1 MRLQTSPYFTRQ
13 EEYRDD
19 PWKMLMVCFM
29 LNQTHHRQVDEVR
42 GHFFNKY
49 NTAQRLI
56 EGNEE
61 EIKSI
66 IKPLGFYNKRVKAW
80 KEFCYQ
86 WLELVEKYK
95 NPIYIPTHE
104 LIGLKGVGKYAIDS
118 WRIFQCNEYD
128 EVEPEDHVLNFYVE
142 WARAEKER
150 ILREQGTPTPMT
162 VYYAHYTSPREEQ
175 PNWNNLQDYV
185 CCVMAR
191 TQDEAIEKTKKIA
204 LNREGAVHIKIAGI
218 GFGREEW
225 VDEDKWLETDENYY
239 RVQVEAMQKRMELRR
254 QLEIQK

>member
-1 MRLQTSPYFTRQ
+1 MRLQTSPYLTRQ

-42 GHFFNKY
+42 EHFFNKCG
-49 NTAQRLI
+49 TAERLI
-56 EGNEE
+56 DCPDL
-61 EIKSI
+61 EIIEI

-80 KEFCYQ
+80 KQFSYE
-86 WLELVEKYK
+86 WLELVDKYK

-128 EVEPEDHVLNFYVE
+128 EVDPDDHVLNFYVE

-150 ILREQGTPTPMT
+150 ILREQNDAKPMT
-162 VYYAHYTSPREEQ
+162 VYYAHYTNSREEQ
-175 PNWNNLQDYV
+175 PNWNRLQDYV

-191 TQDEAIEKTKKIA
+191 TQDEAIEKTKRIA
-204 LNREGAVHIKIAGI
+204 LKRDGAVHIKIAGI
-218 GFGREEW
+218 GFGRQEW
-225 VDEDKWLETDENYY
+225 VDEEKWLETDPEYY
-239 RVQVEAMQKRMELRR
+239 HIHTEAMWKRMETRR
-254 QLEIQK
+254 ILENK